1 MPLKPT
7 QFSPQDKLT
16 SYFWR
21 ANSCAIPTGRGAQ
34 RRNCTPKLNHP
45 CNTNAPGDVVKDST
59 DSGSDNTFDSRKGQ
73 QLDIVSRDGCVI
85 FQIRVQPRASRDE
98 IAGVID
104 GSLKVRIKAPA
115 VENRANEA
123 VCEYLAMLLKTS
135 KSAVRILGGER
146 SRVKRVE
153 VRGVQ
158 PRDVLALISHE
169 A

>member
-1 MPLKPT
+1 M
-7 QFSPQDKLT
+7 FSL
-16 SYFWR
+16 
-21 ANSCAIPTGRGAQ
+21 
-34 RRNCTPKLNHP
+34 
-45 CNTNAPGDVVKDST
+45 
-59 DSGSDNTFDSRKGQ
+59 
-73 QLDIVSRDGCVI
+73 
-85 FQIRVQPRASRDE
+85 RVQPRASRDE

-104 GSLKVRIKAPA
+104 GSLKVRIQAPA
-115 VENRANEA
+115 LENRANEA